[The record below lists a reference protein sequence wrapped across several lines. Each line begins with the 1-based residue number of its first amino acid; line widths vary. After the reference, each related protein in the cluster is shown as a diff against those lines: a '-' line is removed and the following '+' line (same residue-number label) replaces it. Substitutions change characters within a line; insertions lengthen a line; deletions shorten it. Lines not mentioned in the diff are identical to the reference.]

1 MVGAKP
7 SSIEDAV
14 SAILAAF
21 PEAELQSWARQ
32 SEDEACVQAHLSL
45 GAWIRNNWVYG
56 DGSPLVT
63 KIREAAV
70 LIHDDDISL
79 VIVRGVWRLLNGVP
93 GVSIEELLDR
103 RKAQPARVSGIGK

>member
-1 MVGAKP
+1 MIGPKP

-14 SAILAAF
+14 SAIRAAF
-21 PEAELQSWARQ
+21 PETELQSWARQ
-32 SEDEACVQAHLSL
+32 TEAEACAQAHFGL

-56 DGSPLVT
+56 SGSPLVT

-70 LIHDDDISL
+70 LIHDDDISW

-93 GVSIEELLDR
+93 CLSIEELLDR
-103 RKAQPARVSGIGK
+103 R